1 MFASVVTKYASK
13 LQNTK
18 GIAKML
24 ASQPMTFKCK
34 ILKVAAGWPIAIIIF
49 GAALTLFWLVLLI
62 LFALHLLQVL

>member
-1 MFASVVTKYASK
+1 LFASLVTKYASN

-18 GIAKML
+18 GKVKML
-24 ASQPMTFKCK
+24 ASQSMTLKSK

-49 GAALTLFWLVLLI
+49 GGALTFFWLVLLI